1 MPETRNQPVDL
12 TYRVHPVDP
21 EAHLF
26 EVELLLSRAAP
37 AVLRL
42 SMPAW
47 IPGSYMIRDFARNL
61 VEIVASDGEGAPL
74 ALEKHDK
81 QTWVA
86 DRPVATARVRYRV
99 HAWDRSVRGCH
110 LDATHAYFNGP
121 GLLLRVDGADD
132 RPCALELL
140 PPPGEARAD
149 WRLACAC
156 RPESVDARG
165 FGRYLADDYADLIDY
180 PVEMGRFTEIPFD
193 VDGVPHRMVL
203 SGRHRA
209 DGERLVEDLERIC
222 REHAALFGELPLDR
236 YLFLTSVTGAGY
248 GGLEHRF
255 STSLMCARADLP
267 RRAERGRPPRE
278 GYVRFL
284 GLCSHEYFHL
294 WNVKRIRPQALID
307 GGLEQEVHTR
317 LLWAFEGITSY
328 YDELALVRS
337 GRIDTATYLGLLANA
352 ITRLQRTPGRHL
364 QTLAA
369 SSFDAWTRF
378 YKQDESAPNVIV
390 SYYLKGALVALALDL
405 TLRQRSAGACSLD
418 TVMRA
423 LWTRHGRT
431 GVGVAERGIEAL
443 AEEVSGLELDDF
455 FATALDSTDELDL
468 APLLATL
475 GIEMRWRPARDA
487 KDLGGCVERFEPV
500 EAPAT
505 LGVRLAPGAPE
516 GVVRHVLAGSP
527 GERAGLAPGD
537 RLVAL
542 DGLRVGADDFERAV
556 AALGALDAPVS
567 LHVFRDDELLE
578 LAVRPQPAP
587 ADTCELR
594 LLPEAE
600 AAAQAARAAWLASR
614 V

>member
-37 AVLRL
+37 AMLRL
-42 SMPAW
+42 SLPAW

-61 VEIVASDGEGAPL
+61 VEIAASDGEGAPL

-121 GLLLRVDGADD
+121 GLLLRVDGADE

-140 PPPGEARAD
+140 PPPGEGRAD

-165 FGRYLADDYADLIDY
+165 FGRYLADDYADLIDH

-203 SGRHRA
+203 SGQHRA
-209 DGERLVEDLERIC
+209 DGERLVEDLEHIC

-267 RRAERGRPPRE
+267 RRAERDRPPRE

-307 GGLEQEVHTR
+307 GGLEHEVHTR

-352 ITRLQRTPGRHL
+352 ITRLQRNPGRHL
-364 QTLAA
+364 QTLAG

-443 AEEVSGLELDDF
+443 AEEVSGLELGDF

-468 APLLATL
+468 APLFASL
-475 GIEMRWRPARDA
+475 GIEMRLRPARDG
-487 KDLGGCVERFEPV
+487 KDLGGCVERFDPV

-594 LLPEAE
+594 LLPEAD
-600 AAAQAARAAWLASR
+600 AAAQAARAAWLASH